1 MNKVIL
7 MGRFTREPEIRYTQ
21 GAEPMTIAKF
31 GFAVPR
37 KYKRENEPECDF
49 INCTAFGKPADFINK
64 YAYKGIKLL
73 IEGRWQTGSYTNREG
88 QRVYTND
95 CIIESCEFVESKN
108 VGQPKAEQATDKDYS
123 GFVKSDDID
132 DSDLPF

>member
-1 MNKVIL
+1 M
-7 MGRFTREPEIRYTQ
+7 
-21 GAEPMTIAKF
+21 
-31 GFAVPR
+31 
-37 KYKRENEPECDF
+37 
-49 INCTAFGKPADFINK
+49 
-64 YAYKGIKLL
+64 

-95 CIIESCEFVESKN
+95 CVVESCEFVESKN